1 MQLEPI
7 FSSGD
12 IATTMPAEAKMF
24 NEVDALWKNTM
35 KAIEED
41 SALIELAPENNAE
54 IQPMFVSANIKLEK
68 IQKSLSDYLE

>member
-12 IATTMPAEAKMF
+12 IATTMPLEAKMF

-54 IQPMFVSANIKLEK
+54 I
-68 IQKSLSDYLE
+68 

>member
-1 MQLEPI
+1 
-7 FSSGD
+7 
-12 IATTMPAEAKMF
+12 MPAEAKMF

>member
-35 KAIEED
+35 KAIDED